1 MFREEATS
9 AFAGFHAGPLSWSN
23 GNLEMWGF
31 CGARKTGEPSEKPSE
46 RGRTINEL
54 HPHVAPGRNRTQATM
69 VKGELS
75 HHCVIPTSPLSS
87 YFADSTDRVTDS

>member
-31 CGARKTGEPSEKPSE
+31 CGARKTGEPGEKPSE
-46 RGRTINEL
+46 RGRTNSKH
-54 HPHVAPGRNRTQATM
+54 HPDGIRLKWNPGHN
-69 VKGELS
+69 GERRAL
-75 HHCVIPTSPLSS
+75 SPLRHP
-87 YFADSTDRVTDS
+87 YFPT